1 MRKLHLFCNAHID
14 VIWQWKSAEAVATT
28 LSTFRVAA
36 ELCEQHDNFVFNH
49 NEALLY
55 QWVEE
60 YDPSLFA
67 RIQALVKQ
75 GKWKIVGGWTLQPD
89 CLMPTGESFVRQMLY
104 GRKYFREKFG
114 VEPETAINFD
124 SFGHA
129 RGLVQIM
136 EQAGYKNYI
145 FMRPESNRMALPQIF
160 QWRGYDD
167 ESKIV
172 AYKLNSTY
180 ATLMGH
186 GAESVD
192 AYIKENPDLEVAMR
206 CWGIGN
212 HGGGPSRQD
221 VEDINALIEKY
232 AGNVEIVHS
241 NPDDF
246 FEDKVPSMGVLP
258 EVAEDLIPSWV
269 GCYSTL
275 VEIKQ
280 LHRKLE
286 NALLSAEKI
295 SVVAKETIQ
304 LIYPAAQLE
313 EAYRC
318 LAILQFHDV
327 LPGTCTKPAVEEAL
341 RIGNYAMELAE
352 RIITKAMFLLT
363 ADEKPGGNG
372 EIPVFVWNSHP
383 YAVKNTVECEFMLAD
398 QNWEH
403 TFTGLRA
410 YMDGKEVPCQVVKE
424 DSNFNLD
431 WRKRLAIAGEFKPFS
446 ITRIDIKP
454 YRTERP
460 VIQTPDTPV
469 YHFDNGQMQV
479 DINMMT
485 GLIDRFS
492 VDGKE
497 LVTSRA
503 FALEVFYDTADPWRI
518 DVTRIDEKKG
528 EFTLLNG
535 AEAAR
540 MAGVKDSQ
548 FKPVRVIEDGV
559 LFTKIEALF
568 GYQDS
573 RARIVYTLPKKG
585 KRFGVD
591 LTSLF
596 AEKDTCLRL
605 TIPMAMKAPVFRG
618 QSVFGDKPL
627 YNDGRESA
635 AQQWISAQEDGV
647 GIVVV
652 NDSTYGSSNTGNLL
666 RQTILRSSGY
676 AGHPLPV
683 DVSQT
688 ELFPVRPFMEYNRYL
703 PRAEQGERDF
713 HFEILGVFEEE
724 LIASAEAAAEQLN
737 QGLTAWN
744 IFPKGSGM
752 GRNCSLTFSNEKVKL
767 VAFKQAEDGKGY
779 ILRVFNPE
787 NITNETVV
795 DIPAM
800 GICQSIT
807 LRHHKVASYRIHN
820 GTMTLCGLLE

>member
-1 MRKLHLFCNAHID
+1 MKKLHLFCNAHID

-36 ELCEQHDNFVFNH
+36 ELCEQHQHFVFNH

-60 YDPSLFA
+60 YDPKLFA
-67 RIQALVKQ
+67 RIQELVKQ

-89 CLMPTGESFVRQMLY
+89 CLMPYGESVVRQMLY
-104 GRKYFREKFG
+104 GRKYFREKFD

-145 FMRPESNRMALPQIF
+145 FMRPETNRMALPQIF
-160 QWRGYDD
+160 EWRGYDD

-186 GAESVD
+186 GAESIET
-192 AYIKENPDLEVAMR
+192 YIQENPDLEVAMR

-221 VEDINALIEKY
+221 VEDINRLIEKY

-246 FEDKVPSMGVLP
+246 FADKIPSVGALP
-258 EVAEDLIPSWV
+258 QVAEDLIPSWV

-286 NALLSAEKI
+286 NALISAEKI
-295 SVVAKETIQ
+295 SVVAQEAIQ
-304 LIYPAAQLE
+304 LDYPAAQLE

-352 RIITKAMFLLT
+352 RIVTKAMFLLT

-372 EIPVFVWNSHP
+372 EIPVFVWNPHP
-383 YAVKNTVECEFMLAD
+383 YAVQNTVECEFMLAD

-403 TFTGLRA
+403 TFTSLRA
-410 YMDGKEVPCQVVKE
+410 YVDGKELPCQVVKE

-431 WRKRLAIAGEFKPFS
+431 WRKRLAIAGKFKPFG

-454 YRTERP
+454 YQTERP

-485 GLIDRFS
+485 GLVDRFCA
-492 VDGKE
+492 DGKE
-497 LVTSRA
+497 LVTPGA
-503 FALEVFYDTADPWRI
+503 FTLEVFHDTADPWRI

-528 EFTLLNG
+528 EFTLLTG
-535 AEAAR
+535 TEAAR

-585 KRFGVD
+585 KRFGID

-605 TIPMAMKAPVFRG
+605 TIPTAMNEPVFRG

-635 AQQWISAQEDGV
+635 AQQWIAAQEDGV
-647 GIVVV
+647 GLVVV

-676 AGHPLPV
+676 AGHPVPV
-683 DVSQT
+683 DVAQT

-713 HFEILGVFEEE
+713 HFEILAVCEED
-724 LIASAEAAAEQLN
+724 LISNAEQAAEQLN
-737 QGLTAWN
+737 EKLLALN
-744 IFPKGSGM
+744 IFPNGSGL
-752 GRNCSLTFSNEKVKL
+752 CKTCQVTFSNKKVKL
-767 VAFKQAEDGKGY
+767 VAFKQAEDGNGY

-787 NITNETVV
+787 YATNETVV

-800 GICQSIT
+800 GIHQSIT
-807 LRHHKVASYRIHN
+807 LKHHKVVSYRIKD